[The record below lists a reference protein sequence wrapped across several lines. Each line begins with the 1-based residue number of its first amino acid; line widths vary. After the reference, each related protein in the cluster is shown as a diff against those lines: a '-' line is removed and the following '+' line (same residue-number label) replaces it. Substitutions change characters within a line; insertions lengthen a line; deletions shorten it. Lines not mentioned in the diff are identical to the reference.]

1 MIFLRPQFTT
11 CPYSLLSQS
20 RSPFL
25 VNHCKNTIHNC
36 RTVCSDLFSCQAF
49 HWKILRIF
57 CIDILG
63 REECQYRIFHCF
75 FCPVRD
81 IFCDITEQT
90 SEIENIRTI
99 TFFKSWD
106 PIIFALLSTLFQ
118 DVPYNSGNH
127 NHLRRHRYCVRSLRS
142 SRHLP
147 LRLRMCSPRML
158 QVSISTT
165 YSRLSSLLLELS
177 ADLRSWD
184 YIMSMSAVLCN
195 RAQGLNF
202 QILTNLNIKANGRER
217 WKSWLRR

>member
-1 MIFLRPQFTT
+1 ML
-11 CPYSLLSQS
+11 
-20 RSPFL
+20 
-25 VNHCKNTIHNC
+25 
-36 RTVCSDLFSCQAF
+36 F
-49 HWKILRIF
+49 HWNILRIF

-75 FCPVRD
+75 LSCQRYFCN
-81 IFCDITEQT
+81 ITEQT
-90 SEIENIRTI
+90 SEIENSRTI

-195 RAQGLNF
+195 RAEGLNF

>member
-1 MIFLRPQFTT
+1 ML
-11 CPYSLLSQS
+11 
-20 RSPFL
+20 
-25 VNHCKNTIHNC
+25 
-36 RTVCSDLFSCQAF
+36 F
-49 HWKILRIF
+49 HWNILRIF
-57 CIDILG
+57 CIGILG

-75 FCPVRD
+75 LSCQRYFCNVTGQSH
-81 IFCDITEQT
+81 F
-90 SEIENIRTI
+90 S
-99 TFFKSWD
+99 KSWD

-118 DVPYNSGNH
+118 DVPHNSGNH
-127 NHLRRHRYCVRSLRS
+127 NHLRRYRYCVRSLRS

-195 RAQGLNF
+195 RAEGLNF

>member
-1 MIFLRPQFTT
+1 MKSKTAG
-11 CPYSLLSQS
+11 QS
-20 RSPFL
+20 HFS
-25 VNHCKNTIHNC
+25 NH
-36 RTVCSDLFSCQAF
+36 V
-49 HWKILRIF
+49 
-57 CIDILG
+57 
-63 REECQYRIFHCF
+63 
-75 FCPVRD
+75 
-81 IFCDITEQT
+81 
-90 SEIENIRTI
+90 
-99 TFFKSWD
+99 
-106 PIIFALLSTLFQ
+106 LSTLFQ

-195 RAQGLNF
+195 RAEGLNF

-217 WKSWLRR
+217 